1 MNINFLQNKLNS
13 KNWYVGSGLFVF
25 TLLIFLSPLVNLA
38 DRVGGVVPPFF
49 YLLLAISG
57 AIATFPIK
65 KEYLPA
71 LITVAVVVAFSIFGL
86 PVKGAAAALVFY
98 VAFRGVR
105 QSELVLFRAFYTLLI
120 VNYFLV
126 LIQLSG
132 IYEPAYSF
140 ADYANEAV
148 PVSFLKAKVVAAEF
162 LPQIRPSGIFPAT
175 SYLSFFCIILYSSI
189 SFFDKK
195 IGSWF
200 MIMTGS
206 FFVLTGSTLGV
217 ILICLLAINLFS
229 NIAVVWALLAYAL
242 TLYVY
247 FAIIPEIADY
257 NYSAIDFYNSVIN
270 RSLDESILILNPGLL
285 VAMALIFS
293 LMIFYIWMR
302 LNLKLLKIIPVM
314 AMIFFPILLHDAS
327 SSLLSF
333 FIMGLGVGMLA
344 SLIERPT
351 RDFQG
356 DGPNIAAPTSNSAAR
371 AVF

>member
-1 MNINFLQNKLNS
+1 MNINFLQKKLNS
-13 KNWYVGSGLFVF
+13 KNWYVASGLFFF
-25 TLLIFLSPLVNLA
+25 TFLIFLSPLVNLSA
-38 DRVGGVVPPFF
+38 NVDWAIAPFF

-65 KEYLPA
+65 KEYLPILLA
-71 LITVAVVVAFSIFGL
+71 IAIVITFAVFGL

-105 QSELVLFRAFYTLLI
+105 QSELILFRAFYILLI
-120 VNYFLV
+120 VNYFLA

-132 IYEPAYSF
+132 IYELAYSF
-140 ADYANEAV
+140 ADYANEAD
-148 PVSFLKAKVVAAEF
+148 PVSFLKAKVVGAEF

-175 SYLSFFCIILYSSI
+175 SYMSFFCIILYSAV
-189 SFFDKK
+189 SFFDRR
-195 IGSWF
+195 IGNWF

-217 ILICLLAINLFS
+217 ILICLLAINIFS
-229 NIAVVWALLAYAL
+229 NIAIAWALLAYVL

-247 FAIIPEIADY
+247 FSVIPEIADY
-257 NYSAIDFYNSVIN
+257 NYSAVDFYNSVIN
-270 RSLDESILILNPGLL
+270 RSLNESILILNPGLL
-285 VAMALIFS
+285 VMIALIFS

-302 LNLKLLKIIPVM
+302 FNLKVLKIIPVM
-314 AMIFFPILLHDAS
+314 ALIFFPILLHDAS

-351 RDFQG
+351 RDSQG
-356 DGPNIAAPTSNSAAR
+356 VEPNFEAPTGN
-371 AVF
+371 